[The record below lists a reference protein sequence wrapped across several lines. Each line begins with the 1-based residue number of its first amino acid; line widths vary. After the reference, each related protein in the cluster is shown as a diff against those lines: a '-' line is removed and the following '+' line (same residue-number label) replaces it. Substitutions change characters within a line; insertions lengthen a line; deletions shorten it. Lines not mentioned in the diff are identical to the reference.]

1 MIEVETSIIDLQFSP
16 FSTSQAN
23 HSSMRNLIT
32 TSLLCIAVLTSC
44 ASKTREVPKLKVA
57 PLADFSGS
65 WEIDYE
71 HTENPQDRLSYLY
84 EIAQSQFD
92 QQQKMKRDRDGARPA
107 TGNSL
112 RDLSAVI
119 QLGTLADASTQ
130 STVLTIDQSIDH
142 ISVKRSGD
150 YALTCDFLA
159 PVNDLAIGQESCGLD
174 SNGHLVFATQLPEG
188 LTVINR
194 YSLAKGGQT
203 LTSKRLMVSTTL
215 VSAKIGQSFSLNRVY
230 MLFPPGKGLYA
241 CEYTLEKKKVC
252 RLRQDPKGVSDE

>member
-1 MIEVETSIIDLQFSP
+1 MSNV
-16 FSTSQAN
+16 
-23 HSSMRNLIT
+23 IT

-44 ASKTREVPKLKVA
+44 ASKTREVPALKIA

-84 EIAQSQFD
+84 EIAQSQFE
-92 QQQKMKRDRDGARPA
+92 QQQKMKTDRDGARPA
-107 TGNSL
+107 SGNSL

-119 QLGTLADASTQ
+119 KLGTLADASTQ
-130 STVLTIDQSIDH
+130 STILTIDQSLDY

-159 PVNDLAIGQESCGLD
+159 PANDLAIGQESCGLD
-174 SNGHLVFATQLPEG
+174 SNGQLVFATQLPEG

-194 YSLAKGGQT
+194 YSLARGSQT
-203 LTSKRLMVSTTL
+203 FESKRLMVSTTL
-215 VSAKIGQSFSLNRVY
+215 VSAKMGQSFSLNRVY
-230 MLFPPGKGLYA
+230 RLFPPGKGLYA

-252 RLRQDPKGVSDE
+252 RLRQDDTAVTDD

>member
-1 MIEVETSIIDLQFSP
+1 MSNV
-16 FSTSQAN
+16 
-23 HSSMRNLIT
+23 IT

-44 ASKTREVPKLKVA
+44 ASKTREVPALKIA

-84 EIAQSQFD
+84 EIAQSQFE
-92 QQQKMKRDRDGARPA
+92 QQQKLKTDRDGARPA
-107 TGNSL
+107 SGNSL

-119 QLGTLADASTQ
+119 KLGTLADASTQ
-130 STVLTIDQSIDH
+130 STVLTIDQSLDY

-159 PVNDLAIGQESCGLD
+159 PANDLAIGQESCGLD
-174 SNGHLVFATQLPEG
+174 SNGQLVFATQLPEG

-194 YSLAKGGQT
+194 YSLARGSQT
-203 LTSKRLMVSTTL
+203 FESKRLMVSTTL
-215 VSAKIGQSFSLNRVY
+215 VSAKMGQSFSLNRVY
-230 MLFPPGKGLYA
+230 RLFPPGKGLYA

-252 RLRQDPKGVSDE
+252 RLRQDDTAVTDD

>member
-1 MIEVETSIIDLQFSP
+1 MSNV
-16 FSTSQAN
+16 
-23 HSSMRNLIT
+23 IT

-44 ASKTREVPKLKVA
+44 ASKTREVPALKIA

-84 EIAQSQFD
+84 EIAQSQFE
-92 QQQKMKRDRDGARPA
+92 QQQKMKTDRDGARPA
-107 TGNSL
+107 SGNSL

-119 QLGTLADASTQ
+119 KLGTLADASTQ
-130 STVLTIDQSIDH
+130 STVLTIDQSLDY

-159 PVNDLAIGQESCGLD
+159 PANNLAIGQESCGLD
-174 SNGHLVFATQLPEG
+174 SNGQLVFATQLPEG

-194 YSLAKGGQT
+194 YSLARGSQT
-203 LTSKRLMVSTTL
+203 FESKRLMVSTTL
-215 VSAKIGQSFSLNRVY
+215 VSAKMGQSFSLNRVY
-230 MLFPPGKGLYA
+230 RLFPPGKGLYA

-252 RLRQDPKGVSDE
+252 RLRQDDTAVTDD

>member
-1 MIEVETSIIDLQFSP
+1 MSNV
-16 FSTSQAN
+16 
-23 HSSMRNLIT
+23 IT

-44 ASKTREVPKLKVA
+44 ASKTREVPALKIA

-84 EIAQSQFD
+84 EIAQSQFE
-92 QQQKMKRDRDGARPA
+92 QQQKMKTDRDGARPA
-107 TGNSL
+107 SGNSL

-119 QLGTLADASTQ
+119 KLGTLADASTQ
-130 STVLTIDQSIDH
+130 STVLTIDQSLDY

-159 PVNDLAIGQESCGLD
+159 PANDLAIGQESCGLD
-174 SNGHLVFATQLPEG
+174 SNGQLVFATQLPEG

-194 YSLAKGGQT
+194 YSLATGSQT
-203 LTSKRLMVSTTL
+203 FESKRLMVSTTL
-215 VSAKIGQSFSLNRVY
+215 VSAKMGQSFSLNRVY
-230 MLFPPGKGLYA
+230 RLFPPGKGLYA

-252 RLRQDPKGVSDE
+252 RLRQDDTAVTDD

>member
-1 MIEVETSIIDLQFSP
+1 MSNV
-16 FSTSQAN
+16 
-23 HSSMRNLIT
+23 IT

-44 ASKTREVPKLKVA
+44 ASKTREVPALKIA

-84 EIAQSQFD
+84 EIAQSQFE
-92 QQQKMKRDRDGARPA
+92 QQQKMKTDRDGARPA
-107 TGNSL
+107 SGNSL

-119 QLGTLADASTQ
+119 KLGTLADASTQ
-130 STVLTIDQSIDH
+130 STVLTIDQSLDY

-159 PVNDLAIGQESCGLD
+159 PANDLAIGQESCGLD
-174 SNGHLVFATQLPEG
+174 SNGQLVFATQLPEG

-194 YSLAKGGQT
+194 YSLARGSQT
-203 LTSKRLMVSTTL
+203 FESKRLMVSTTL
-215 VSAKIGQSFSLNRVY
+215 VSAKMGQSFSLNRVY
-230 MLFPPGKGLYA
+230 RLFPPGKGLYA

-252 RLRQDPKGVSDE
+252 RLRQDDTAVTDD